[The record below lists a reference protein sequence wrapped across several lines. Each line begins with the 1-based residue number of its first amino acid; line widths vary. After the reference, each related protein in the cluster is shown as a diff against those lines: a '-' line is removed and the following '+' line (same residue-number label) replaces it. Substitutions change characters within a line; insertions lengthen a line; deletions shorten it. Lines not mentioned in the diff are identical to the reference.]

1 MTERRILEAVS
12 RKTGSRTKLPR
23 SVGVGKNS
31 SFKFI
36 NPKCKVHR
44 CVLGVS
50 SAGSCVLS
58 TGINWGGSSQ
68 AKIKEKDKNEN

>member
-1 MTERRILEAVS
+1 MKMKMDGLLSLSRGHGSKIKFNNHLSAVE
-12 RKTGSRTKLPR
+12 TKK
-23 SVGVGKNS
+23 VGGKVLGKIQAL
-31 SFKFI
+31 KFI

-58 TGINWGGSSQ
+58 TGI
-68 AKIKEKDKNEN
+68 D